1 MLKQLTVILAK
12 VESTYNVDPT
22 PTGAADAILIE
33 NPSWSLDS
41 ARRFERQPVKAS
53 LAPLKS
59 LYGGSL
65 MTISFDV
72 EVKGS
77 GAAGTPPELG
87 VLLRGCGFA
96 ETIIGGTSVEY
107 KPASS
112 ALKSITIYYFED
124 GIRRVVTGARG
135 NCNFN
140 GEVGGPGKFS
150 FTFTGHYSAPTDV
163 ALPTPTYDSTVPS
176 VWLGMSSFLVD
187 SFAAVVTKFAFDM
200 GNEIAKPGTIVAAD
214 GYGEIRIT
222 RRNITGSLD
231 PEQTLVATYN
241 WINKWQTVAT
251 GAFTTGTLGSVAGN
265 RYLITMPALTWSS
278 LSPGDKEGIST
289 FEAAFEARESSADDE
304 VSILY
309 T

>member
-1 MLKQLTVILAK
+1 MLKQLTVITAK
-12 VESTYNVDPT
+12 VEATYNTDPV
-22 PTGAADAILIE
+22 PTGAADAILVE

-65 MTISFDV
+65 MTISFDC

-77 GAAGTPPELG
+77 GAAGTAPEIG
-87 VLLRGCGFA
+87 VLLLGCGFS
-96 ETIIGGTSVEY
+96 ETIVASTSVTY

-112 ALKSITIYYFED
+112 ALKSITIYFYED
-124 GIRRVVTGARG
+124 GLLRKITGARG
-135 NCNFN
+135 NCNFS

-150 FTFTGHYSAPTDV
+150 FSFTGHYSAPTDV
-163 ALPTPTYDSTVPS
+163 ALATPTFDTTVPS

-187 SFAAVVTKFAFDM
+187 GFAAVVTKFAFDM
-200 GNEIAKPGTIVAAD
+200 GNEIAKPGTIIAAD

-222 RRNITGSLD
+222 RRNVTGSLD

-241 WINKWQTVAT
+241 WISKWQTVAT
-251 GAFTTGTLGSVAGN
+251 GAFATGTLGTVAGN
-265 RYLITMPALTWSS
+265 RYAITMPALTWSS
-278 LSPGDKEGIST
+278 LAPGDKEGIST
-289 FEAAFEARESSADDE
+289 FEAAFEARESTADDE
-304 VSILY
+304 ISLVY